1 MSLPEIAGHELK
13 ELIGSGN
20 CGAVY
25 KGVTAGGKA
34 CAVKILSS
42 MAINRKELG
51 AVMAKLLQMPHHQ
64 GVLPMEA
71 GDVDRSPYHWV
82 MPLVGNAIKDGQGRS
97 QWRALT
103 LEDSFMS
110 RVPTAKAWEMIY
122 EMADALAW
130 LHRHSIPHGNLRAS
144 NVLIESDGSVRLSDM
159 AQGWVGGTYNLVP
172 TDHAV
177 YLCPDQMENPG
188 AVFTGSGFSWDVYA
202 FGVLAF
208 RLLTGHLPRA
218 EAAWNEQ
225 VKLVQTRAAAG
236 LPVQIDSAALI
247 DAVRDQPKEQWSTTA
262 SNKWEQR
269 RMDVI
274 SKALDLNE
282 NNRWRDMREVMRE
295 FEVMDAE
302 CLLEASQQQTV
313 DERNKQKAKVRN
325 LTLIATGLLVT
336 LSIATMFAIFTLWRA
351 IGAERTIA
359 ENKIAY
365 DEVVATREEKIAAV
379 AKDRDAKIAAL
390 SEERDMAQ
398 RQKLTAD
405 TNLQHSQVAVDQFL
419 TQLLQTPTG
428 NELEVEF
435 SRHQL
440 DEALKFSLQNLE
452 GLEKAPDLLV
462 ERARTYGNIGQIQ
475 LRLHEDVKAREY
487 LEKARDACEQ
497 LIAKTGQ
504 GEAAALHHQWQGRYS
519 LLLSDIVGRAGEM
532 NESKILLKAATVHL
546 QEGLAAD
553 PQNRLARLECARA
566 WMEYGSRCL
575 DSGELPEAEAAL
587 LKVPEV
593 MDEKVIGAPLSLDE
607 RFLLA
612 RAKFNR
618 GRAARDQNKTEE
630 ALTTLIDAVQEMG
643 EVVTGSS
650 PRNQDQ
656 ALLLAQAYTDLAELV
671 GRHFNA
677 NDAIEAHNQALPIL
691 LELNRL
697 HPEWPEVKYCLA
709 RNYGALSSLIR
720 DNGNSSE
727 AMKKKQDAIEL
738 MNEILA
744 DDKDIARY
752 AFQLAV
758 LRGEYAEM
766 LLDLRK
772 SRDAAPIVKQSV
784 DAIQGVLAKLGEGG
798 PMTPQKQRWQI
809 ELAHF
814 LGVQGHA
821 SQENGQKDTAR
832 TSFQTA
838 AKVWDSLAAAGV
850 KDEAVGQGQAWVQSR
865 LDKLK

>member
-1 MSLPEIAGHELK
+1 MSLPEIAGHELR
-13 ELIGSGN
+13 ELIGTGN

-25 KGVTAGGKA
+25 RGTTAAGKG
-34 CAVKILSS
+34 CAIKVLSS

-51 AVMAKLLQMPHHQ
+51 MVMEKLLRMPHHQ
-64 GVLPMEA
+64 GVLPLEA
-71 GDVDRSPYHWV
+71 GGLDRSPYHWV
-82 MPLVGNAIKDGQGRS
+82 MPLVGSAVKDGQGRS

-103 LEDSFMS
+103 LEDTFMS
-110 RVPTAKAWEMIY
+110 RVPSDKGWEMIY

-144 NVLIESDGSVRLSDM
+144 NVLVESDGSIRITDM

-172 TDHAV
+172 TDHAI
-177 YLCPDQMENPG
+177 YLHPDQMENPG
-188 AVFTGSGFSWDVYA
+188 AVFAGYGPSWDVYS
-202 FGVLAF
+202 FGVLAY
-208 RLLTGHLPRA
+208 RLLTGRLPRA
-218 EAAWNEQ
+218 ESAWADQ
-225 VKLVQTRAAAG
+225 VKQMQARSASG
-236 LPVQIDSAALI
+236 LASQIDSNALM
-247 DAVRDQPKEQWSTTA
+247 DAVRAQPQVVWPTA
-262 SNKWEQR
+262 AATKWEQR

-274 SKALDLNE
+274 SKALDLDE
-282 NNRWRDMREVMRE
+282 NNRWRDMREVIRE
-295 FEVMDAE
+295 FEIMDADY
-302 CLLEASQQQTV
+302 LLESAQEATV
-313 DERNKQKAKVRN
+313 QERLRQRAKVRT
-325 LTLIATGLLVT
+325 LTLIATALLAT
-336 LSIATMFAIFTLWRA
+336 LSAATMYAFFTWRRA
-351 IGAERTIA
+351 VGAERTIA
-359 ENKIAY
+359 ENAAGYQTEI
-365 DEVVATREEKIAAV
+365 ATRE
-379 AKDRDAKIAAL
+379 AKIADL
-390 SEERDMAQ
+390 SQQRDLAQ
-398 RQKLTAD
+398 QLKVAAD
-405 TNLQHSQVAVDQFL
+405 TNLQHSQLAVDQFL

-428 NELEVEF
+428 NDLEVEF
-435 SRHQL
+435 SRNQL
-440 DEALKFSLQNLE
+440 DDALKFCMQNVE
-452 GLEKAPDLLV
+452 GLENAPDLLV
-462 ERARTYGNIGQIQ
+462 ERARTYGNIGQIH

-487 LEKARDACEQ
+487 LEKARIACEQ
-497 LIAKTGQ
+497 LIAKSRDGDAT
-504 GEAAALHHQWQGRYS
+504 ALHHQWLGRYN
-519 LLLSDIVGRAGEM
+519 LLLSDISGRAGETAA
-532 NESKILLKAATVHL
+532 SKDLLKAATTHL

-553 PQNRLARLECARA
+553 PKNRLARLECARS

-575 DSGELPEAEAAL
+575 DSGELAEAESAL
-587 LKVPEV
+587 QKVPEV
-593 MDEKVIGAPLSLDE
+593 MDEKIIGAPLSLDE
-607 RFLLA
+607 RFMLA
-612 RAKFNR
+612 RACFNR

-656 ALLLAQAYTDLAELV
+656 ALLLAQAYTELAELV

-677 NDAIEAHNQALPIL
+677 EDAIEAHNQALPIL

-709 RNYGALSSLIR
+709 RNYGALSALIR
-720 DNGNSSE
+720 DGGDSSE

-744 DDKDIARY
+744 DNKDNARY

-766 LLDLRK
+766 LLDMRK
-772 SRDAAPIVKQSV
+772 SRDAVPIVKQSV
-784 DAIQGVLAKLGEGG
+784 EAIQGVLGKLGESA

-821 SQENGQKDTAR
+821 MQENGQKDVAR
-832 TSFQTA
+832 TSFEGA